1 MFASIAW
8 LLLFSPFDIV
18 EASIDCSVFP
28 KGHDSWDHIGLYVLK
43 DGDKD
48 RLVLLYYYDSDSVA
62 EKARAKK
69 GFAMRSYPNFF
80 NVQAVFQDRS
90 GKWKHQEVF
99 GYARV
104 RFLKV
109 EKVAPDHLIVQCRPN
124 FMIEIEA
131 GEDIEK
137 ALKRGA
143 EINKPFT
150 RRIEFSEGKLTAK

>member
-1 MFASIAW
+1 MFASVAW
-8 LLLFSPFDIV
+8 LLLLSPFDIV
-18 EASIDCSVFP
+18 EASIARSIFP
-28 KGHDSWDHIGLYVLK
+28 KAHDNWNRIGLFVLK

-62 EKARAKK
+62 EKMMTKK
-69 GFAMRSYPNFF
+69 GFAMQSYPNFF
-80 NVQAVFQDRS
+80 DVHAVYQDQS

-109 EKVAPDHLIVQCRPN
+109 EKVAPDHLILQCRPN
-124 FMIEIEA
+124 FMVRIEA

-143 EINKPFT
+143 EINKPFA
-150 RRIEFSEGKLTAK
+150 RNVAFSNGKLTAK